1 MWLFYQWEPRG
12 GLDPFTAVNLVI
24 FIFILWLDRK
34 QIGIGTILNMVLV
47 GFEIQWFT
55 TIYHQL
61 FGYRTTFLIVA
72 ADTLIGL
79 ILFTLGASLY
89 MAPDLGAAPYDAIAP
104 IITQRTKLSYRT
116 ARITQDVLFMVAAVM
131 LLSHIGKR
139 TYHTIYNALQTTE
152 TMRNNMSE
160 YSTSDLRSQLKIVRH
175 NMANSKEMYDS
186 FVEQERLL
194 QDELNKRIAKAKNK

>member
-79 ILFTLGASLY
+79 ILFLHGTG
-89 MAPDLGAAPYDAIAP
+89 PWCG
-104 IITQRTKLSYRT
+104 
-116 ARITQDVLFMVAAVM
+116 
-131 LLSHIGKR
+131 
-139 TYHTIYNALQTTE
+139 TI
-152 TMRNNMSE
+152 
-160 YSTSDLRSQLKIVRH
+160 
-175 NMANSKEMYDS
+175 
-186 FVEQERLL
+186 
-194 QDELNKRIAKAKNK
+194 

>member
-1 MWLFYQWEPRG
+1 M
-12 GLDPFTAVNLVI
+12 I

-72 ADTLIGL
+72 TDTLIGL

-104 IITQRTKLSYRT
+104 IITQV
-116 ARITQDVLFMVAAVM
+116 I
-131 LLSHIGKR
+131 LL
-139 TYHTIYNALQTTE
+139 NC
-152 TMRNNMSE
+152 
-160 YSTSDLRSQLKIVRH
+160 
-175 NMANSKEMYDS
+175 
-186 FVEQERLL
+186 
-194 QDELNKRIAKAKNK
+194 

>member
-160 YSTSDLRSQLKIVRH
+160 
-175 NMANSKEMYDS
+175 
-186 FVEQERLL
+186 
-194 QDELNKRIAKAKNK
+194 

>member
-89 MAPDLGAAPYDAIAP
+89 MAPDLGAVPYDAIAP

-131 LLSHIGKR
+131 LLSHIDKR

-160 YSTSDLRSQLKIVRH
+160 YSTSDLMKNARKSPYFNAGMDR
-175 NMANSKEMYDS
+175 
-186 FVEQERLL
+186 
-194 QDELNKRIAKAKNK
+194 AKLT

>member
-139 TYHTIYNALQTTE
+139 ITLSITRCKRLKRCVTTCLN
-152 TMRNNMSE
+152 T
-160 YSTSDLRSQLKIVRH
+160 QLLI
-175 NMANSKEMYDS
+175 
-186 FVEQERLL
+186 
-194 QDELNKRIAKAKNK
+194 

>member
-1 MWLFYQWEPRG
+1 MSFIGVAILSMGTTFLRG
-12 GLDPFTAVNLVI
+12 GLDSFTAVNLVI

-79 ILFTLGASLY
+79 ILFTLGC
-89 MAPDLGAAPYDAIAP
+89 IALHGTGP
-104 IITQRTKLSYRT
+104 WC
-116 ARITQDVLFMVAAVM
+116 
-131 LLSHIGKR
+131 G
-139 TYHTIYNALQTTE
+139 TI
-152 TMRNNMSE
+152 
-160 YSTSDLRSQLKIVRH
+160 
-175 NMANSKEMYDS
+175 
-186 FVEQERLL
+186 
-194 QDELNKRIAKAKNK
+194 

>member
-12 GLDPFTAVNLVI
+12 GLDPFTAVNTGISNKLGIGLGVYQLAVNLVI

-116 ARITQDVLFMVAAVM
+116 ARITQEVLFMVAAVM

-160 YSTSDLRSQLKIVRH
+160 YSTYDLNFLTFLCFKEDFLKLII
-175 NMANSKEMYDS
+175 NLSA
-186 FVEQERLL
+186 
-194 QDELNKRIAKAKNK
+194 